1 MFALMGLRRI
11 RLRPYCPWQT
21 FEWLC
26 FCSGDVVLGVKRR
39 FDSDSFR
46 IIDYRAMSNCRNL
59 APREDGVVLRCA
71 AGMDVGLLCG
81 ASSVAV
87 G

>member
-1 MFALMGLRRI
+1 M
-11 RLRPYCPWQT
+11 
-21 FEWLC
+21 
-26 FCSGDVVLGVKRR
+26 LGVKRR
-39 FDSDSFR
+39 FDSESFR
-46 IIDYRAMSNCRNL
+46 IIDYRAMNNCRNL
-59 APREDGVVLRCA
+59 SPREDGAVLRCA

>member
-1 MFALMGLRRI
+1 M
-11 RLRPYCPWQT
+11 
-21 FEWLC
+21 
-26 FCSGDVVLGVKRR
+26 LGVKRR
-39 FDSDSFR
+39 FDSDGFR

-59 APREDGVVLRCA
+59 SPREDGAVLRCA
-71 AGMDVGLLCG
+71 AGMDVASLRG